1 MSCSKSQIIATI
13 GPASGKVDI
22 LKKMVESGLDVARF
36 NFSWSDNEQ
45 RLVQIDMIR
54 EIEGSLGKKIL
65 IIADLPGPRIQND
78 RNNHTYNNCL
88 DCAITSF
95 DKDMIK
101 FSVEGGLDYIAVSF
115 VSSSFDIEMCRQ
127 EIIKN
132 NGKQKII
139 AKIERQKAL
148 ENFDE
153 ILEASDAIMFARG
166 DLGNEVP
173 IEKIPFIQSEII
185 KKANLAM
192 KPVIVA
198 TQMLTSMVK
207 SPTPTRA
214 EVTDVAN
221 AILQGA
227 DCVMLSE
234 ETSIGKYPVE
244 TIQIMEKIVLEAE
257 KHVPGLICKNIL
269 TKQNV

>member
-1 MSCSKSQIIATI
+1 MATKLGFNPKS
-13 GPASGKVDI
+13 
-22 LKKMVESGLDVARF
+22 VEMRVACRPIVF
-36 NFSWSDNEQ
+36 PSWQS
-45 RLVQIDMIR
+45 
-54 EIEGSLGKKIL
+54 L
-65 IIADLPGPRIQND
+65 IIVTNTRIN
-78 RNNHTYNNCL
+78 Y
-88 DCAITSF
+88 
-95 DKDMIK
+95 
-101 FSVEGGLDYIAVSF
+101 
-115 VSSSFDIEMCRQ
+115 
-127 EIIKN
+127 

>member
-13 GPASGKVDI
+13 GPASDKIDV
-22 LKKMVESGLDVARF
+22 LKNMVESGLDVIRF
-36 NFSWSDNEQ
+36 NLSWSNTER
-45 RLVQIDMIR
+45 RLSQINMIR
-54 EIEGSLGKKIL
+54 EIEKNLSKKIVL
-65 IIADLPGPRIQND
+65 IADLPGPRIQNESV
-78 RNNHTYNNCL
+78 HTYDDSS
-88 DCAITSF
+88 DCAITQA
-95 DKDMIK
+95 DKDLIE
-101 FSVEGGLDYIAVSF
+101 FSVKNNIDYIAVSF
-115 VSSSFDIEMCRQ
+115 VSSANDIEVCRQ
-127 EIIKN
+127 EISKN

-148 ENFDE
+148 DNFDE
-153 ILEASDAIMFARG
+153 ILDVSDAIMFARG

-173 IEKIPFIQSEII
+173 IEKIPFIQADII

-198 TQMLTSMVK
+198 TQMLTSMVRL
-207 SPTPTRA
+207 PTPTRA